1 MMLNKLVKF
10 CVCIMVYIF
19 VIVYV
24 LVWIVGGG
32 DGWLFLVIA
41 VIFLSGYGRFVYLRY
56 YYFIG

>member
-1 MMLNKLVKF
+1 MMLNKLDKC

-32 DGWLFLVIA
+32 DGRLFLVIA
-41 VIFLSGYGRFVYLRY
+41 FIFLSGYGCFVYLRY